1 MSVAAPAPSP
11 AAAERAE
18 APDHPKTR
26 RRSAARAGA
35 SAPMLILGG
44 SLVLIVL
51 VLATVGPALSP
62 YDPIAMAPSQ
72 RLLPPGSPGHLLGT
86 DQVGR
91 DELTRLMDGA
101 RQTLL
106 IGAAPVLLSLLV
118 GSTLGL
124 LAGFYGRWA
133 DHLIMRGVD
142 ILFAFPA
149 ILLAIAIVAALGPGI
164 GNTILAI
171 SIVEIPTVARIVRAP
186 VLALREEEFVQ
197 AARVIG
203 ASDGR
208 IIVRH
213 IGRNLTSPLI
223 VFASVEMG
231 SMVIFGAGLSFL
243 GLGAQAPQ
251 AEWGLMMA
259 EGRDVLAVAPHV
271 ATLPGLAILL
281 VVLGLS
287 FLGDGLRDWLDPRS
301 GS

>member
-1 MSVAAPAPSP
+1 
-11 AAAERAE
+11 
-18 APDHPKTR
+18 
-26 RRSAARAGA
+26 
-35 SAPMLILGG
+35 MLILGG
-44 SLVLIVL
+44 AIVLLVLL
-51 VLATVGPALSP
+51 LAIVGPALSP
-62 YDPIAMAPSQ
+62 YDPIAMAPGQ
-72 RLLPPGSPGHLLGT
+72 RLLPPGSPGHVLGT

-91 DELTRLMDGA
+91 DELTRLMDGG
-101 RQTLL
+101 RKTLL

-118 GSTLGL
+118 GSVLGL
-124 LAGFYGRWA
+124 LAGFYGRWT
-133 DHLIMRGVD
+133 DNLIMRGVD

-164 GNTILAI
+164 ANTILAI

-186 VLALREEEFVQ
+186 VLTLREEEFVQ
-197 AARVIG
+197 AARVLG
-203 ASDGR
+203 ASDAR
-208 IIVRH
+208 IVVRH
-213 IGRNLTSPLI
+213 IARNITSPLI

-231 SMVIFGAGLSFL
+231 SMIIFGAGLSFL

-271 ATLPGLAILL
+271 ATLPGLAILV

-301 GS
+301 AT